1 MTASRTKDRKEGGG
15 APGLAMKL
23 IVAASQCGSLIG
35 KGGSKIKEIRE
46 ITGANVQVRPEPE
59 IISQTVIYDLL
70 LLFCCQVASDTLP
83 GCTER
88 CVTVSGSQENITQCI
103 YHICCVMLGEWMSF
117 GQRTLHIT
125 RVLTVS
131 CPQRAR
137 PRAAQS
143 STSPGEAGPVTRPP
157 GGLAVGRPMPWPAS
171 SDWAGAGPGPWQPW
185 LSWPTVR
192 STTGGRAAGLTGRR
206 TGRRAVIR

>member
-103 YHICCVMLGEWMSF
+103 YHICCVMLGEWMSYTLPESSLYLVLREP
-117 GQRTLHIT
+117 GQGQHSP
-125 RVLTVS
+125 V
-131 CPQRAR
+131 PARAR
-137 PRAAQS
+137 RGPSRDPRAAWRWGGPC
-143 STSPGEAGPVTRPP
+143 PGRPP
-157 GGLAVGRPMPWPAS
+157 
-171 SDWAGAGPGPWQPW
+171 
-185 LSWPTVR
+185 
-192 STTGGRAAGLTGRR
+192 R
-206 TGRRAVIR
+206 TGRGRGRGPGSHGSAGPQSDPRQEGGRQD